1 MPEYALP
8 SPLPSQRSTAAA
20 CARLSR
26 EARPGRPPQ
35 KSNAPAPAAGLADSA
50 ALTDCGVAEEPARRR
65 GRPCPRRAGS
75 ADAAGEFA
83 AGRIRRSRWRAAR
96 RPLPLGASPPEG
108 AHNLRRRGRIRSAAL
123 VTSPPLPASRT
134 PCPLVRNSF
143 PLILRRRSHQLVR
156 RTHRLGLHVCPRRE
170 QHPHRLH
177 APGVRS
183 VMQRGP
189 ALRRATGSVAPARGV
204 EEGRSSGLKKS
215 FLSCL

>member
-96 RPLPLGASPPEG
+96 RPLRILSGQRRALLPATVCGPRPAPLPRLYTALPVSYLAPCCILLALYCRLFTPPLSITASLT
-108 AHNLRRRGRIRSAAL
+108 HAAS
-123 VTSPPLPASRT
+123 SPPL
-134 PCPLVRNSF
+134 
-143 PLILRRRSHQLVR
+143 
-156 RTHRLGLHVCPRRE
+156 
-170 QHPHRLH
+170 
-177 APGVRS
+177 
-183 VMQRGP
+183 
-189 ALRRATGSVAPARGV
+189 RRAGHIAPPPRVPHSLSPRPQLISADSSTSVAPTGP
-204 EEGRSSGLKKS
+204 
-215 FLSCL
+215 